1 MLRTE
6 TMFTPLGRV
15 GNKEEDDEEPTVD
28 LQVGFREQQTSQLRQ
43 ILHFRRPVSSDG
55 PYLCNLHKEYG
66 KESLKA
72 NKSSRETRISISVNE

>member
-15 GNKEEDDEEPTVD
+15 GNKEEDGEEPTVD

-43 ILHFRRPVSSDG
+43 IVHFRRPV
-55 PYLCNLHKEYG
+55 
-66 KESLKA
+66 
-72 NKSSRETRISISVNE
+72 